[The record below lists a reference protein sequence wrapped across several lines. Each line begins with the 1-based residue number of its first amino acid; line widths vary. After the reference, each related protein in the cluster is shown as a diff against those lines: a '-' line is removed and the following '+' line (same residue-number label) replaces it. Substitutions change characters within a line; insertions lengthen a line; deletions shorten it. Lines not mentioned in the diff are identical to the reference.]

1 VVDSSSVRE
10 ATEDVP
16 ILPIPAS
23 LGAAL
28 VITLA
33 ATIYLGVEP
42 GPVLGYA
49 QRSAKQMLQSG
60 TANGGA
66 LATRA
71 RGGQ

>member
-1 VVDSSSVRE
+1 MRE

-16 ILPIPAS
+16 VLPIPAS

-33 ATIYLGVEP
+33 ATIYLGVMP

-60 TANGGA
+60 TPNGGA